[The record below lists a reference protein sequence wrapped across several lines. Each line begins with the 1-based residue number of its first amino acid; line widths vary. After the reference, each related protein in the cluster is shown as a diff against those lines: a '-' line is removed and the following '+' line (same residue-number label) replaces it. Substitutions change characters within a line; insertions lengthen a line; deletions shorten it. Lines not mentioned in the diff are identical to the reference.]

1 MTRKLVTRRV
11 ISDVYE
17 HPNADALELV
27 KIDGWQVVVRKG
39 EFVRGD
45 LCCFFEIDSWL
56 PADDERFAF
65 LAKSGV
71 KKDPSGRERIRLRTI
86 KLRKQLSQGLA
97 LPWSLFPELHQLHEL
112 EGVDLSEHLD
122 VIKFERPEPQV
133 TNAAGYFP
141 ECLQKTD
148 EERIQNLWN
157 EYSVKYKDIQFIPT
171 LKLDGSS
178 CTVAYFG
185 LNMDQYWKNEDSY
198 DDFLENTGTK
208 IGEVVVC
215 SRNLQ
220 LKYDESSHFWKAALS
235 GGVVDA
241 VTELGRIGNF
251 AIQGEVMGPGI
262 QGNKEKFNDFQFY
275 AFALFDID
283 RQEYVEWTHA
293 KQQLEA
299 LGVQC
304 VPDLSA
310 LVTEPFR
317 VFKSLDDLLEFSD
330 GPSINAKRREG
341 IVWKSV
347 GIEDQVSFKAISN
360 LYLVKG
366 EDE

>member
-11 ISDVYE
+11 ISDIYE
-17 HPNADALELV
+17 HPNADALELA
-27 KIDGWQVVVRKG
+27 KIDGWQVVVRKN

-45 LCCFFEIDSWL
+45 VCCFFEIDSWL

-97 LPWSLFPELHQLHEL
+97 LPWTLFPELHSLPEL
-112 EGVDLSEHLD
+112 EGVDLSAHLD

-141 ECLQKTD
+141 NCIPKTD
-148 EERIQNLWN
+148 AERIQNLWD
-157 EYSVKYKDIQFIPT
+157 EYSVKYKNVHFRPT

-185 LNMDQYWKNEDSY
+185 LNTTYWKNEDSY
-198 DDFLENTGTK
+198 DVREHTGAK
-208 IGEVVVC
+208 IGEVAVC

-220 LKYDESSHFWKAALS
+220 LMYDETSHFWKAALS
-235 GGVVDA
+235 NGVVDA
-241 VTELGRIGNF
+241 VIELSRIGNF

-283 RQEYVEWTHA
+283 RQEYVEWSKA
-293 KQQLEA
+293 KQQLED
-299 LGVQC
+299 LDVQC
-304 VPDLSA
+304 VPDLSTM
-310 LVTEPFR
+310 VTEPFK
-317 VFKSLDDLLEFSD
+317 VFDTLDELLEFSD
-330 GPSINAKRREG
+330 GPSINAKYREG

-360 LYLVKG
+360 KYLLKG
-366 EDE
+366 GDE